1 MMFIYTEMLYTLIY
15 LVHMM
20 LHLPGSG
27 QLRQLQHWTALQPKW
42 QGDAMGME
50 ADSDALKWE
59 KGVLEQ
65 MSECLQA
72 FSVWREKD
80 QNQGEMMKSSTSEH
94 QWRYL
99 STDLYGQMV
108 NGKLT
113 LKFLQFELQA
123 CVILLVILNGAMQ
136 PKQLNCCNSVQ
147 PLCTQT
153 FSTIHSFA
161 V

>member
-1 MMFIYTEMLYTLIY
+1 
-15 LVHMM
+15 
-20 LHLPGSG
+20 
-27 QLRQLQHWTALQPKW
+27 
-42 QGDAMGME
+42 
-50 ADSDALKWE
+50 
-59 KGVLEQ
+59 
-65 MSECLQA
+65 
-72 FSVWREKD
+72 
-80 QNQGEMMKSSTSEH
+80 MKSSTSEH